1 MAVIDTST
9 KEILQNFQ
17 SAYYEQIGR
26 KMVIGSEEY
35 TISSVFSYVLA
46 VFSGMLNASYN
57 NRFLS
62 TASGV
67 FLDDIASQYGLDRN
81 PVTFENPY
89 FDGSFLFNNP
99 DGRTYQAGDY
109 VITLAGYHYTNT
121 DAFTMSNANTPIK
134 WRCTE
139 SHSEYLTKAEIESA
153 LVGDGKVFY
162 SVAQMSDGLQSVEAP
177 ITDDDA
183 FRTYIEQNKRLYQ
196 AGIAESFESVA
207 RLASERIVDAHCIR
221 QSEAGFEAG
230 KVSLQIKPLDGTTNR
245 NIVTRFDVP
254 TIEKAISDLNL
265 LCVGQFLQ
273 VNVLPYRNFTI
284 SGMTA
289 YIDKTYIDNG
299 QALVDAKCAACKYW
313 INNHLR
319 ITDPIYPG
327 AIIDFLKTPL
337 SEYST
342 NPSDFNMSE
351 SAFNELGDFC
361 IIDGKSADLTRKTA
375 PTGYYAR
382 IGSISCTAT
391 VN

>member
-1 MAVIDTST
+1 MAVINTTT
-9 KEILQNFQ
+9 KDILQTFQ

-35 TISSVFSYVLA
+35 TLASIFSYVLA
-46 VFSGMLNASYN
+46 VYSGMLNASYN

-62 TASGV
+62 TANGQ
-67 FLDDIASQYGLDRN
+67 FLDDVASQYSLDRT
-81 PVTFENPY
+81 PVVFENPY

-99 DGRTYQAGDY
+99 DGRTYHAGDY

-121 DAFTMSNANTPIK
+121 DSFTMSAANTPIK

-153 LVGDGKVFY
+153 LVGEGKVFY
-162 SVAQMSDGLQSVEAP
+162 SVAQLSDGLQSVEAP

-183 FRTYIEQNKRLYQ
+183 FRAYIEQNKRIYQ
-196 AGIAESFESVA
+196 SGIAESFESVA

-230 KVSLQIKPLDGTTNR
+230 KVSLQIKTLDGTTNR
-245 NIVTRFDVP
+245 NIVNRFDVP

-265 LCVGQFLQ
+265 LCVGQSLQ
-273 VNVLPYRNFTI
+273 VNVLPYRNFSIT
-284 SGMTA
+284 GMTV
-289 YIDKTYIDNG
+289 YISPEYIDNG
-299 QALVDAKCAACKYW
+299 QSLVDAKCAACKYW
-313 INNHLR
+313 INNHLK

-337 SEYST
+337 REFST
-342 NPSDFNMSE
+342 NPADFNMTTE
-351 SAFNELGDFC
+351 DYDNLGDFC

-375 PTGYYAR
+375 PIGYYAR
-382 IGSISCTAT
+382 IGSIQCTVT
-391 VN
+391 T

>member
-1 MAVIDTST
+1 MLVMDTT
-9 KEILQNFQ
+9 AKQILETYQ
-17 SAYYEQIGR
+17 SAFYEQIGR
-26 KMVIGSEEY
+26 KMIIGSEEY
-35 TISSVFSYVLA
+35 TLSAIQSYVLA
-46 VFSGMLNASYN
+46 VFSEMLNASYN

-67 FLDDIASQYGLDRN
+67 FLDAIASQYSLDRK

-99 DGRTYQAGDY
+99 DGRTYNAGDY
-109 VITLAGYHYTNT
+109 VITLAGYSYTNT
-121 DAFTMSNANTPIK
+121 DSFTMNNANTPIK
-134 WRCTE
+134 WSCTQT
-139 SHSEYLTKAEIESA
+139 HSEYLTKAEIESA
-153 LVGDGKVFY
+153 LVGNGKVFY
-162 SVAQMSDGLQSVEAP
+162 SVAQLSDGLQSVEAP

-183 FRTYIEQNKRLYQ
+183 FRAYIEQNKRLYQ

-221 QSEAGFEAG
+221 QSESGFEAG
-230 KVSLQIKPLDGTTNR
+230 KVSLQVKPLDGITNR
-245 NIVTRFDVP
+245 NIVNRFDVP

-265 LCVGQFLQ
+265 LCVGQSLQ

-284 SGMTA
+284 AGMTV
-289 YIDKTYIDNG
+289 YIDKTYTDNG
-299 QALVDAKCAACKYW
+299 QSLVNSKCAACKYW
-313 INNHLR
+313 INNHLK

-337 SEYST
+337 SEFST
-342 NPSDFNMSE
+342 NPADFNMNE
-351 SAFNELGDFC
+351 SQFNELGDFC